1 MSTDAWKGNSVG
13 KPLAYFEITT
23 ADDAAKL
30 QDFYR
35 DMFDWQVDVLPQM
48 GGYGLV
54 DTGVE
59 GGVGGGIGPAQTH
72 SGVRVYFHVDDLEA
86 ALEKAESLGGK
97 KVMAPMK
104 ISDDFGSFAVFTD
117 PDGNE
122 IGLWDR
128 PGLQG

>member
-1 MSTDAWKGNSVG
+1 MGN
-13 KPLAYFEITT
+13 PLSYFEITT
-23 ADDAAKL
+23 KSDAAAL
-30 QDFYR
+30 QKFYG
-35 DMFDWQVDVLPQM
+35 DMFGWQINVLPQM

-54 DTGVE
+54 STGGE
-59 GGVGGGIGPAQTH
+59 VGGGIGPAQSH
-72 SGVRVYFHVDDLEA
+72 AGVRVYFHAEDLNA

-97 KVMAPMK
+97 IVMQPTK

-122 IGLWDR
+122 VGLWDR